1 VVGVMKAVVTI
12 VGVVLLVIGMVAMV
26 NNNNRNFGDTD
37 EVDVP
42 WRERCV
48 HGQLVYLIAYD
59 QKAVAVNALHD
70 DGKPILCGNDNKYRG
85 NDDVPNSNY

>member
-1 VVGVMKAVVTI
+1 MKAVVTI
-12 VGVVLLVIGMVAMV
+12 VGVLLVCIALVAMI
-26 NNNNRNFGDTD
+26 NDNNRNFGDTD
-37 EVDVP
+37 VIDTP

-70 DGKPILCGNDNKYRG
+70 DGKPILCGNDNRYRG